1 METKIKEKE
10 KKKRKLTNRDLLKE
24 LKELLKDEE
33 RYSIR

>member
-1 METKIKEKE
+1 MPTKIKKE
-10 KKKRKLTNRDLLKE
+10 KKKQKLDKGLLKE